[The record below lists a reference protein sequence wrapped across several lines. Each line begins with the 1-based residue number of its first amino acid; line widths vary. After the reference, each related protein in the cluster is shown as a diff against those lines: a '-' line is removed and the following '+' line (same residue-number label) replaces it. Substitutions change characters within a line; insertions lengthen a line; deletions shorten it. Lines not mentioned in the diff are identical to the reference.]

1 MNNAER
7 SNCHFAV
14 QRTSDCKPVL
24 VVQLFQDS
32 IPIQDSIP
40 TLKGTTLGFDLLGG
54 VSVEQAKKVAEML
67 NEHVLDLFLITGG
80 KSGEIG

>member
-1 MNNAER
+1 MMSAER

-14 QRTSDCKPVL
+14 QRTSDGKPVL
-24 VVQLFQDS
+24 VVQLY
-32 IPIQDSIP
+32 QDSIP

-54 VSVEQAKKVAEML
+54 ISVEQAKKVAEML

-80 KSGEIG
+80 KSGEIA

>member
-1 MNNAER
+1 MKNAER

-14 QRTSDCKPVL
+14 QRTSDGKPVL
-24 VVQLFQDS
+24 VVQLY
-32 IPIQDSIP
+32 QDSIP

-54 VSVEQAKKVAEML
+54 ISVEQAKKVAEML

-80 KSGEIG
+80 KSGEIA